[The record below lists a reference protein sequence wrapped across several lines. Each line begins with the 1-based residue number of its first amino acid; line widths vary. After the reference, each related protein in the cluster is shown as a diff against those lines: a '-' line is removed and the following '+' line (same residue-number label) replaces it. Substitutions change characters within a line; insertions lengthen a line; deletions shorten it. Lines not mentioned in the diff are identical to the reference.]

1 MLGKRSDQK
10 GLWEADRLYLD
21 YVGKDTFY
29 GLLASLRGQ
38 LFSDDDFA
46 EIYCPDNGRDSVPPS
61 LLATALLL
69 QTYDKVSDAE
79 AKARA
84 DFDIRWKVALG
95 IEIEDRPFAK
105 STLQLFRAQLILHD
119 KVREVFEGSLRLA
132 RQSGYLKKRGMRVAL
147 DTTYILGRGAVKDT
161 YNLLADGIVKLLRVL
176 AVVAN
181 TTVGEWA
188 EAQGYEKYF
197 GSSIKGEAT
206 IDWSDRKARAA
217 LLGEIVADAD
227 RLLELA
233 RQAWVELPEDSGQ
246 RQSIVDGAEL
256 LGQLLLQDV
265 ERKSG
270 DGDGDA
276 ADDDDGVS
284 IRDGVSKDRMLSVH
298 DPELRHGHK
307 SSRRRFNGHK
317 AAIVVDTDS
326 QLITAV
332 DVLPGNA
339 PDNLGAL
346 ELVEQSEASTGSVVE
361 EAMGDAAYGDGGTRQ
376 TFADAGRRLVAKV
389 PGRPDRKHYP
399 KNDFH
404 LDLAAGSCTCP
415 AGQVTHAIVPAGKRT
430 DRAGRVYRLQA
441 FQFDGAVCG
450 VCPLRPQC
458 IAAQGR
464 KGRRVL
470 IHPQE
475 GMLQQ
480 ARALQQSADYDEYRA
495 RRVVVEHRL
504 ARLVQ
509 LGIRQSRYFG
519 RVKTKFQLYLAATV
533 ANLTLVAGKIGLLGS
548 TDGGAAGHRVARN
561 DVHAVVANAAANF
574 SAVRLGQLWSLILLT
589 SALLPQLHFQIR
601 AFRPLGGLRG
611 IGLHETAVAVGQV
624 QHEVVHL
631 PLHSANDRL
640 PLPEITLGVARRMG
654 QRHEHLLRPPPTLP
668 DVVLDYGVLTLKT
681 VLIPETLE
689 DAPGRVPLLPGNFA
703 IAFQY
708 RVDHAG
714 EGLILSLSK
723 GWVAVVG
730 LPADSLAAPRVQ
742 HLAHRVPV
750 QAERPGGFPNAHPLH
765 QAGPARPKIHLHCKH
780 PLHLPQADSQPFRR
794 RWTVQFP
801 NATIRRSSRPRGP
814 ISRRH

>member
-1 MLGKRSDQK
+1 M
-10 GLWEADRLYLD
+10 
-21 YVGKDTFY
+21 
-29 GLLASLRGQ
+29 
-38 LFSDDDFA
+38 
-46 EIYCPDNGRDSVPPS
+46 
-61 LLATALLL
+61 
-69 QTYDKVSDAE
+69 
-79 AKARA
+79 
-84 DFDIRWKVALG
+84 
-95 IEIEDRPFAK
+95 
-105 STLQLFRAQLILHD
+105 FRAQLILHD
-119 KVREVFEGSLRLA
+119 KVREVFESSLRLA

-176 AVVAN
+176 AAVAN
-181 TTVGEWA
+181 IAVGEWA
-188 EAQGYEKYF
+188 EAQGYERYF

-206 IDWSDRKARAA
+206 IDWSDRKARRK
-217 LLGEIVADAD
+217 LLGELVADAD

-256 LGQLLLQDV
+256 LGQLLLQDI

-270 DGDGDA
+270 DVDA
-276 ADDDDGVS
+276 DADDGVS
-284 IRDGVSKDRMLSVH
+284 VKDGVSKDRMPSVH

-346 ELVEQSEASTGSVVE
+346 ELVEASEASTGSVVE

-376 TFADAGRRLVAKV
+376 AFADAGRRLVAKV
-389 PGRPDRKHYP
+389 PGRPNRSHFP

-404 LDLAAGSCTCP
+404 LDLAAGSCACP

-430 DRAGRVYRLQA
+430 DGAGRVYRLQA

-450 VCPLRPQC
+450 VCPLRSQC
-458 IAAQGR
+458 IGAQGR
-464 KGRRVL
+464 QGRRVL

-480 ARALQQSADYDEYRA
+480 ARALQQSAAYDEYRA

-509 LGIRQSRYFG
+509 LGIRQARYFG

-533 ANLTLVAGKIGLLGS
+533 ANLTLVAGKIGLSGS
-548 TDGGAAGHRVARN
+548 TGGGAAGHRVVRN
-561 DVHAVVANAAANF
+561 DVRAVVANAAANF

-601 AFRPLGGLRG
+601 AFRP
-611 IGLHETAVAVGQV
+611 
-624 QHEVVHL
+624 
-631 PLHSANDRL
+631 
-640 PLPEITLGVARRMG
+640 
-654 QRHEHLLRPPPTLP
+654 
-668 DVVLDYGVLTLKT
+668 
-681 VLIPETLE
+681 
-689 DAPGRVPLLPGNFA
+689 
-703 IAFQY
+703 
-708 RVDHAG
+708 
-714 EGLILSLSK
+714 
-723 GWVAVVG
+723 
-730 LPADSLAAPRVQ
+730 
-742 HLAHRVPV
+742 
-750 QAERPGGFPNAHPLH
+750 GF
-765 QAGPARPKIHLHCKH
+765 
-780 PLHLPQADSQPFRR
+780 
-794 RWTVQFP
+794 
-801 NATIRRSSRPRGP
+801 
-814 ISRRH
+814 

>member
-21 YVGKDTFY
+21 YVGQDTFY

-46 EIYCPDNGRDSVPPS
+46 EIYCPDHGRDSVPPS

-119 KVREVFEGSLRLA
+119 KVREVFESSLRLA

-176 AVVAN
+176 AAMAN
-181 TTVGEWA
+181 IAVGEWA
-188 EAQGYEKYF
+188 EGQRYDKYL

-206 IDWSDRKARAA
+206 IDWSDRKARRK

-227 RLLELA
+227 RLLALA
-233 RQAWVELPEDSGQ
+233 RQAWVELPEDSAQ

-270 DGDGDA
+270 DGDVDVDADA
-276 ADDDDGVS
+276 ADDGVS
-284 IRDGVSKDRMLSVH
+284 VRDGVSKDRMPSVH

-346 ELVEQSEASTGSVVE
+346 ELVERSEVSTGAPVD

-376 TFADAGRRLVAKV
+376 TFAEAGRRLVAKV

-430 DRAGRVYRLQA
+430 DRSGRVYRLQA
-441 FQFDGAVCG
+441 FQFDGAVCR
-450 VCPLRPQC
+450 VCPLRSQC

-509 LGIRQSRYFG
+509 LGIRQARYFG

-533 ANLTLVAGKIGLLGS
+533 ANLTLVAGKIGLSGS
-548 TDGGAAGHRVARN
+548 TGGGAAGHRIVRN
-561 DVHAVVANAAANF
+561 DVHTVVANAAANF
-574 SAVRLGQLWSLILLT
+574 SAVRLGQLWSLILFV

-601 AFRPLGGLRG
+601 AFRP
-611 IGLHETAVAVGQV
+611 
-624 QHEVVHL
+624 
-631 PLHSANDRL
+631 
-640 PLPEITLGVARRMG
+640 
-654 QRHEHLLRPPPTLP
+654 
-668 DVVLDYGVLTLKT
+668 
-681 VLIPETLE
+681 
-689 DAPGRVPLLPGNFA
+689 
-703 IAFQY
+703 
-708 RVDHAG
+708 
-714 EGLILSLSK
+714 
-723 GWVAVVG
+723 
-730 LPADSLAAPRVQ
+730 
-742 HLAHRVPV
+742 
-750 QAERPGGFPNAHPLH
+750 GF
-765 QAGPARPKIHLHCKH
+765 
-780 PLHLPQADSQPFRR
+780 
-794 RWTVQFP
+794 
-801 NATIRRSSRPRGP
+801 
-814 ISRRH
+814 

>member
-119 KVREVFEGSLRLA
+119 KVREVFESSLRLA

-161 YNLLADGIVKLLRVL
+161 YNLLADGIVKLLRAL
-176 AVVAN
+176 AAVAN
-181 TTVGEWA
+181 IAVGEWA
-188 EAQGYEKYF
+188 EAQGYERYF

-270 DGDGDA
+270 DGDAA
-276 ADDDDGVS
+276 ADD
-284 IRDGVSKDRMLSVH
+284 DGVSKDRMLSVH

-389 PGRPDRKHYP
+389 PGRPDRKHFP
-399 KNDFH
+399 KHDFH

-430 DRAGRVYRLQA
+430 DRSGRVYRLQA

-464 KGRRVL
+464 QGRRVL

-509 LGIRQSRYFG
+509 LGIRQARYFG

-533 ANLTLVAGKIGLLGS
+533 ANLTLVAGKIGLSGS
-548 TDGGAAGHRVARN
+548 TDGGAAGHRVVRN
-561 DVHAVVANAAANF
+561 VVHTVVANAAANF
-574 SAVRLGQLWSLILLT
+574 SAVRLGQLWSLILFV

-601 AFRPLGGLRG
+601 AFRP
-611 IGLHETAVAVGQV
+611 
-624 QHEVVHL
+624 
-631 PLHSANDRL
+631 
-640 PLPEITLGVARRMG
+640 
-654 QRHEHLLRPPPTLP
+654 
-668 DVVLDYGVLTLKT
+668 
-681 VLIPETLE
+681 
-689 DAPGRVPLLPGNFA
+689 
-703 IAFQY
+703 
-708 RVDHAG
+708 
-714 EGLILSLSK
+714 
-723 GWVAVVG
+723 
-730 LPADSLAAPRVQ
+730 
-742 HLAHRVPV
+742 
-750 QAERPGGFPNAHPLH
+750 GF
-765 QAGPARPKIHLHCKH
+765 
-780 PLHLPQADSQPFRR
+780 
-794 RWTVQFP
+794 
-801 NATIRRSSRPRGP
+801 
-814 ISRRH
+814 

>member
-1 MLGKRSDQK
+1 MPR
-10 GLWEADRLYLD
+10 
-21 YVGKDTFY
+21 V
-29 GLLASLRGQ
+29 
-38 LFSDDDFA
+38 
-46 EIYCPDNGRDSVPPS
+46 
-61 LLATALLL
+61 
-69 QTYDKVSDAE
+69 
-79 AKARA
+79 
-84 DFDIRWKVALG
+84 
-95 IEIEDRPFAK
+95 PFAK

-119 KVREVFEGSLRLA
+119 KVREVFESSLRLA

-147 DTTYILGRGAVKDT
+147 DTTCILGWGAVKDT

-176 AVVAN
+176 AAVAN
-181 TTVGEWA
+181 IAVGEWA
-188 EAQGYEKYF
+188 EAQGYERYF

-217 LLGEIVADAD
+217 LLAEIVADAD

-233 RQAWVELPEDSGQ
+233 RPAWVELPEDSGQ

-256 LGQLLLQDV
+256 LGQLLLQDI

-270 DGDGDA
+270 DGDADA
-276 ADDDDGVS
+276 DADADDVVS
-284 IRDGVSKDRMLSVH
+284 LRDGVSKDRMLSVP

-307 SSRRRFNGHK
+307 SSRRRFNGHQ

-346 ELVEQSEASTGSVVE
+346 ELVERSEASTGSVVE

-376 TFADAGRRLVAKV
+376 TFAEAGRRLVATV
-389 PGRPDRKHYP
+389 PGRPNRKHFP

-404 LDLAAGSCTCP
+404 LDLAAGSCTGP
-415 AGQVTHAIVPAGKRT
+415 AGRVTRTIVPAGKRT
-430 DRAGRVYRLQA
+430 DGAGRVYRLQA

-450 VCPLRPQC
+450 VCPLRSQC

-475 GMLQQ
+475 GLLQQ
-480 ARALQQSADYDEYRA
+480 ARALQQSAAYDEYRA

-509 LGIRQSRYFG
+509 LGIRQARYFG

-561 DVHAVVANAAANF
+561 DVRAVVANAAANF

-601 AFRPLGGLRG
+601 AFRP
-611 IGLHETAVAVGQV
+611 
-624 QHEVVHL
+624 
-631 PLHSANDRL
+631 
-640 PLPEITLGVARRMG
+640 
-654 QRHEHLLRPPPTLP
+654 
-668 DVVLDYGVLTLKT
+668 
-681 VLIPETLE
+681 
-689 DAPGRVPLLPGNFA
+689 
-703 IAFQY
+703 
-708 RVDHAG
+708 
-714 EGLILSLSK
+714 
-723 GWVAVVG
+723 
-730 LPADSLAAPRVQ
+730 
-742 HLAHRVPV
+742 
-750 QAERPGGFPNAHPLH
+750 GF
-765 QAGPARPKIHLHCKH
+765 
-780 PLHLPQADSQPFRR
+780 
-794 RWTVQFP
+794 
-801 NATIRRSSRPRGP
+801 
-814 ISRRH
+814 

>member
-105 STLQLFRAQLILHD
+105 STLQMFRAQLILHE
-119 KVREVFEGSLRLA
+119 KVREVFESSLRLA

-176 AVVAN
+176 AAVAN

-188 EAQGYEKYF
+188 EGQGYERYF

-206 IDWSDRKARAA
+206 IDWSDRKARRK

-227 RLLELA
+227 RLLALA

-256 LGQLLLQDV
+256 LGQLLLQDI

-270 DGDGDA
+270 DGDVDAHADADA
-276 ADDDDGVS
+276 ADDGVS

-307 SSRRRFNGHK
+307 SSRRRFNEHK

-509 LGIRQSRYFG
+509 LGIRQARYFG

-574 SAVRLGQLWSLILLT
+574 SAVRLGQLWSLILFV

-601 AFRPLGGLRG
+601 AFRP
-611 IGLHETAVAVGQV
+611 
-624 QHEVVHL
+624 
-631 PLHSANDRL
+631 
-640 PLPEITLGVARRMG
+640 
-654 QRHEHLLRPPPTLP
+654 
-668 DVVLDYGVLTLKT
+668 
-681 VLIPETLE
+681 
-689 DAPGRVPLLPGNFA
+689 
-703 IAFQY
+703 
-708 RVDHAG
+708 
-714 EGLILSLSK
+714 
-723 GWVAVVG
+723 
-730 LPADSLAAPRVQ
+730 
-742 HLAHRVPV
+742 
-750 QAERPGGFPNAHPLH
+750 GF
-765 QAGPARPKIHLHCKH
+765 
-780 PLHLPQADSQPFRR
+780 
-794 RWTVQFP
+794 
-801 NATIRRSSRPRGP
+801 
-814 ISRRH
+814 